1 MFNRYNMF
9 MTHERFYNRKLKKL
23 NDQLQSRIDF
33 QGEHIGFK
41 IVEVMIKQASYMVE
55 GTNTSLEKRKEINA
69 QIRAIE
75 TKFYPMVRG

>member
-41 IVEVMIKQASYMVE
+41 IVEVMIKQAACMVE